1 MATKSNIL
9 KKNLLAAL
17 EQSLGVVT
25 TACNQVGCN
34 RATFYRYYNNDPKF
48 KAEVDAIQDVA
59 LDYVESKLFNQIKE
73 NNTTATIF
81 YLKTKGKARGFVEK
95 NIVEHE
101 GGIESKLIEWTPS
114 KDKE

>member
-1 MATKSNIL
+1 MTH
-9 KKNLLAAL
+9 KKKQAMLVAL

-25 TACNQVGCN
+25 PACKSVDIA
-34 RATFYRYYNNDPKF
+34 RETHYRWLKEDEEY
-48 KAEVDAIQDVA
+48 AEAVKQLDDVA
-59 LDYVESKLFNQIKE
+59 IDFAESQLHKQIKSGQ
-73 NNTTATIF
+73 TASTIF

>member
-1 MATKSNIL
+1 MA
-9 KKNLLAAL
+9 
-17 EQSLGVVT
+17 
-25 TACNQVGCN
+25 
-34 RATFYRYYNNDPKF
+34 
-48 KAEVDAIQDVA
+48 
-59 LDYVESKLFNQIKE
+59 
-73 NNTTATIF
+73 ATIF